1 MGSIAGGSEVT
12 RRFSVLRFLLG
23 AALTAFGSLL
33 LGAFAMAASAW
44 ASEESAASQGL
55 AAMTDPLTAEVSD
68 MSRLAARLVPQNQLG
83 HRAAAAQ
90 GEVSGLVSGLEA
102 PVGSLVDE
110 TDGAVRTALQGD
122 AGTGLIDLDDESV
135 GDSTAEVVAPLVGNL
150 VKGTASPTDGPAPV
164 VSGVYETVAP
174 STDPVDVLA
183 RLVTDG
189 LRLGDGTTPG
199 SVPAAD
205 AGQPL
210 TTPSAQLASRQL
222 ALWAQQLSNEVAASL
237 HGADDGRPA
246 AAAECS
252 AEDERRTDRSEV
264 EDVRGASRTSARPWL
279 YDGPGLPDLKIIP
292 GGATGSTVGISV
304 DSVHTAVCV
313 SPSAG
318 GEEVSLSRTVIG
330 ELGRPLDRAAEQ
342 SVAPD

>member
-1 MGSIAGGSEVT
+1 MGRIAGGSEVT

-33 LGAFAMAASAW
+33 LGVFAMAASAW
-44 ASEESAASQGL
+44 ASDGSAATQGF

-68 MSRLAARLVPQNQLG
+68 MSRLAARLVPQNQQG
-83 HRAAAAQ
+83 HRTTAVQ

-110 TDGAVRTALQGD
+110 PDGAVRTALQGD
-122 AGTGLIDLDDESV
+122 AGPGLLDLEDESV
-135 GDSTAEVVAPLVGNL
+135 GDGTAEVVAPLVGNL
-150 VKGTASPTDGPAPV
+150 VKGTASITDGPAPA
-164 VSGVYETVAP
+164 VSSVYETVAP
-174 STDPVDVLA
+174 STDTVDVLA

-210 TTPSAQLASRQL
+210 TTLA
-222 ALWAQQLSNEVAASL
+222 AQQFSNEVAASL
-237 HGADDGRPA
+237 HGADSGRPA

-252 AEDERRTDRSEV
+252 AEHERGTDRSTV
-264 EDVRGASRTSARPWL
+264 EDVRGVSRTSARPWL

-292 GGATGSTVGISV
+292 GGATGSTAGIAV
-304 DSVHTAVCV
+304 DSGYNAVCV
-313 SPSAG
+313 SPSAA

>member
-1 MGSIAGGSEVT
+1 MGRIAGGSEVT

-44 ASEESAASQGL
+44 ASDDSAATQGL

-68 MSRLAARLVPQNQLG
+68 MSRLAARLVPHYQQG
-83 HRAAAAQ
+83 HRAPAAQ
-90 GEVSGLVSGLEA
+90 GEVSGLVSGLAE
-102 PVGSLVDE
+102 PVGSLMDE
-110 TDGAVRTALQGD
+110 TDGTLRTVVRGD
-122 AGTGLIDLDDESV
+122 AGPGLLDLDDESV
-135 GDSTAEVVAPLVGNL
+135 GDSTAQVVAPLVGNL
-150 VKGTASPTDGPAPV
+150 MKGTASIADGPAPA

-174 STDPVDVLA
+174 STAQVDVLA

-199 SVPAAD
+199 SVPAAGT
-205 AGQPL
+205 GQPL
-210 TTPSAQLASRQL
+210 TTLA
-222 ALWAQQLSNEVAASL
+222 AQQISNEGAATL
-237 HGADDGRPA
+237 HGASGRPA
-246 AAAECS
+246 AAFSCPAEP
-252 AEDERRTDRSEV
+252 ARGMDVSEE
-264 EDVRGASRTSARPWL
+264 EDVRGVPRTGARPWL

-292 GGATGSTVGISV
+292 GGATGSTAGISV
-304 DSVHTAVCV
+304 DSGHTAVCA
-313 SPSAG
+313 SPSAA

-330 ELGRPLDRAAEQ
+330 ELGRPMDRAAEQ

>member
-1 MGSIAGGSEVT
+1 
-12 RRFSVLRFLLG
+12 
-23 AALTAFGSLL
+23 
-33 LGAFAMAASAW
+33 
-44 ASEESAASQGL
+44 
-55 AAMTDPLTAEVSD
+55 
-68 MSRLAARLVPQNQLG
+68 
-83 HRAAAAQ
+83 
-90 GEVSGLVSGLEA
+90 
-102 PVGSLVDE
+102 
-110 TDGAVRTALQGD
+110 
-122 AGTGLIDLDDESV
+122 
-135 GDSTAEVVAPLVGNL
+135 VGNL
-150 VKGTASPTDGPAPV
+150 MKGPASITDGPAPA

-199 SVPAAD
+199 SVPAAA
-205 AGQPL
+205 AGLPGAAA
-210 TTPSAQLASRQL
+210 SAQLASRQL
-222 ALWAQQLSNEVAASL
+222 ALWAQQSSSEVAASL
-237 HGADDGRPA
+237 HEGANNGRPA

-252 AEDERRTDRSEV
+252 AEDERRAERSEV
-264 EDVRGASRTSARPWL
+264 EDVHGVSRTSARPWL

-292 GGATGSTVGISV
+292 GGAKGSTAGISV
-304 DSVHTAVCV
+304 DSGHTAVCV

>member
-1 MGSIAGGSEVT
+1 MGRIAGGSEVT
-12 RRFSVLRFLLG
+12 RRASVLRFLLG

-44 ASEESAASQGL
+44 ASDDSTPSQGL
-55 AAMTDPLTAEVSD
+55 AAMTDPLSAEVSD
-68 MSRLAARLVPQNQLG
+68 MSRLAARLVPQNQQG
-83 HRAAAAQ
+83 HRTPAAQ
-90 GEVSGLVSGLEA
+90 GEVSGLVSGLEE

-122 AGTGLIDLDDESV
+122 AVPGLLDLDDESV
-135 GDSTAEVVAPLVGNL
+135 GDRTAEVVAPLVGNL
-150 VKGTASPTDGPAPV
+150 VKGTASIADGPAPAV
-164 VSGVYETVAP
+164 PGVYETVAP

-189 LRLGDGTTPG
+189 LRLDDGTTPG
-199 SVPAAD
+199 SVPVGA
-205 AGQPL
+205 AGQPSF
-210 TTPSAQLASRQL
+210 TSLA
-222 ALWAQQLSNEVAASL
+222 AQQVSDEVAASL
-237 HGADDGRPA
+237 QGAESGRPA

-252 AEDERRTDRSEV
+252 AEHERRADRSTV
-264 EDVRGASRTSARPWL
+264 EDVRGVPRTWARPWL

-292 GGATGSTVGISV
+292 GGASGSTVGISV
-304 DSVHTAVCV
+304 DSGHTAVCV
-313 SPSAG
+313 SPSAA

-330 ELGRPLDRAAEQ
+330 ELGRPLDRAAEL

>member
-1 MGSIAGGSEVT
+1 
-12 RRFSVLRFLLG
+12 
-23 AALTAFGSLL
+23 
-33 LGAFAMAASAW
+33 
-44 ASEESAASQGL
+44 
-55 AAMTDPLTAEVSD
+55 MTDPLTAEVSD
-68 MSRLAARLVPQNQLG
+68 TSRLAARLVPQNQLG
-83 HRAAAAQ
+83 HRATAAQ

-102 PVGSLVDE
+102 PVASLVDE

-150 VKGTASPTDGPAPV
+150 VKGTASITDGPASA
-164 VSGVYETVAP
+164 VSGVYKTVAP
-174 STDPVDVLA
+174 STDSVDVLA

-210 TTPSAQLASRQL
+210 TTLP
-222 ALWAQQLSNEVAASL
+222 AQQLSNEVAASL
-237 HGADDGRPA
+237 HGANNGRPA

-304 DSVHTAVCV
+304 DSGHTAVCV

>member
-1 MGSIAGGSEVT
+1 MGRIAGGSEVT
-12 RRFSVLRFLLG
+12 RRASVLRFLLG

-44 ASEESAASQGL
+44 ASDDSTPSQGL
-55 AAMTDPLTAEVSD
+55 AAMTDPLSAEVSD
-68 MSRLAARLVPQNQLG
+68 MSRLAARLIPQNQQG
-83 HRAAAAQ
+83 HRTPAAQ
-90 GEVSGLVSGLEA
+90 GEVSRLVSGLEE

-122 AGTGLIDLDDESV
+122 AVPGLLDLDDESV
-135 GDSTAEVVAPLVGNL
+135 GDRTAEVVAPLVGNL
-150 VKGTASPTDGPAPV
+150 VKGTASIADGPAPAV
-164 VSGVYETVAP
+164 PGVYETVAP

-189 LRLGDGTTPG
+189 LRLDDGTTPG
-199 SVPAAD
+199 SVPVGA
-205 AGQPL
+205 AGQPSF
-210 TTPSAQLASRQL
+210 TSLA
-222 ALWAQQLSNEVAASL
+222 AQQVSDEVTASL
-237 HGADDGRPA
+237 QGAESGRPA

-252 AEDERRTDRSEV
+252 AEHERRADRSTV
-264 EDVRGASRTSARPWL
+264 EDVRGVPRTWARPWL

-304 DSVHTAVCV
+304 DSGHTAVCV
-313 SPSAG
+313 SPSAA

-330 ELGRPLDRAAEQ
+330 ELGRPLDRAAEL